1 MANLPSLAN
10 WTGALAGTTPTSVV
24 PYSQLQSFFSY
35 QGTTDPTP
43 STVPPTTVG
52 DSIGIFYF
60 NTVGNS
66 FWYLKSINAGVYT
79 WVNLTQG
86 GGSSLFTI
94 SATDPT
100 SATVGVQGSAIY
112 NTVDNKIWICI
123 AVNTGTPTT
132 YTWQSPSTSGS
143 GNAVGRT
150 NVIFPFNPQVA
161 PISYVVSPSTID
173 NRIVVNMPLIGST
186 NTYSPATGDGLINGV
201 TYIKSNPTLQTYG
214 NSISFPTSLTAGEYL
229 VNLYVNSPVFTIRV
243 NSNIAL
249 AASNIALRV
258 GIGKTQAI
266 TDTENPLDDGYVW
279 IVFDKPSGTS
289 DNFIPAVKQPVIIV
303 TAVAGQT
310 NQYDIA
316 ITGGEWIGSSYSNDR
331 SFTGS
336 LDEYCIFIG
345 IVPLNSAILT
355 IVSTTNFISGSALVD
370 VTLNGVAGGGGGGGD
385 LTGECTVVTTVDPGN
400 NNFPIGSPYI
410 VPLSQNTL
418 AIPIPLN
425 SMTNDFTYFAGSGYI
440 GTTRYIRSTGQ
451 RTIYGDSMV
460 FPTSLIAQ
468 KYNAYTS
475 LKNINCTVRVTCATN
490 PGTNWVSEFTIC
502 PKSVATGLLNPTG
515 NGNAWNPF
523 ELPAGNDNDS
533 LMLVAPTIT
542 VTPVA
547 GQTNKYD
554 LNISGGEWYMASLSA
569 TNGYTG
575 STTEFL
581 SYLTIYNT
589 DVIITAVENPTSYN
603 SFSNGIFSLSINL
616 NGVGGGGGGST
627 YVPTSPKGTISIIG
641 AESNELDIAQQGAT
655 ANQVLAWDAV
665 NLKFAPKTI
674 ATTQTQSDYSIVD
687 NTQPAFIRN
696 KPIWSSGTA
705 SAPTATDGNIY
716 IKYNRDATGIPIDM
730 NFENNVAGTYS
741 VNQSVADFVENLCF
755 NLIRN
760 ISFTGIKGIDF
771 NSNFGVD
778 NNLGTNT
785 AANATT
791 VLYYINKGLI
801 NITLANVTGLQDAY
815 FITRYYANQ
824 TIQYTSTAG
833 TWQVNILSYNKINT
847 DATIVAVLDNAT
859 NVYNQ
864 SITTLLALGGTAT
877 NSVITYTGSTVINN
891 MFGSFGEY
899 NNAITN
905 NYLYFNSNGQIISNP
920 LPIATDSVQGI
931 ANFTSSNGNLLI
943 SSGSVSL
950 ANAFNLLSLIISG
963 TGSFLRLS
971 GILSAPVLST
981 DATGNVIAGTLPIAT
996 SAVQGIASYSFSN
1009 GNLLISNGIVRLASD
1024 FALNSLTIS
1033 GATSFLKLSNLLSTS
1048 VLGTDA
1054 NGNIIAGTA
1063 SPLPI
1068 ASSSVL
1074 GGIKIG
1080 SGINIQADGTATVTG
1095 GGVLV
1100 KQLCDIITTTNINLT
1115 GLQTIQGVALTATSR
1130 VVVTGQTNQA
1140 TNGIYNPNV
1149 NAWVRTS
1156 DANTIALL
1164 SSALVTANL
1173 GDNAGDT
1180 YFCTTGTTG
1189 TIGTTA
1195 ITWIQS
1201 GNTDAYNIVNGGLD
1215 TGAGITK
1222 NTVNNQVV
1230 LALDENISLT
1240 GTFSA
1245 SRVTM
1250 SSPLVRSVKVLGSDT
1265 SGQIISN
1272 NPNALTT
1279 FLGTDISNNF
1289 VSRAEYVKNYS
1300 KTTAISY
1307 TIFSDLILNLDAG
1320 GTGLVDLGTA
1330 PFTYSSGIFTY
1341 TGNIAARVTVDV
1353 VVSITAT
1360 TTASAPNLY
1369 INYGSTAGTNKI
1381 KQVNSYFSTN
1391 LQNQQFSITH
1401 TFAVSP
1407 TTTDTNNKFAIY
1419 YRNSFSPS
1427 GLIAGNEFP
1436 FSAKIT
1442 ISGIN

>member
-1 MANLPSLAN
+1 MAVVFNPAQQIQDLLPATNLTDAPQMQQSLPLR
-10 WTGALAGTTPTSVV
+10 GATNPDATTVV
-24 PYSQLQSFFSY
+24 DFVGRYY
-35 QGTTDPTP
+35 INTTAFTLWYC
-43 STVPPTTVG
+43 SALSPTTWQQ
-52 DSIGIFYF
+52 I
-60 NTVGNS
+60 
-66 FWYLKSINAGVYT
+66 AG
-79 WVNLTQG
+79 G
-86 GGSSLFTI
+86 GGSNPPFTI
-94 SATDPT
+94 ATVDPAN
-100 SATVGVQGSAIY
+100 STVGVVGSAIY
-112 NTVDNKIWICI
+112 NTLDNKLWICI
-123 AVNTGTPTT
+123 SVNTGTPTT
-132 YTWQSPSTSGS
+132 YTWQSPSTSPS

-150 NVIFPFNPQVA
+150 NVIFPFNPQVS
-161 PISYVVSPSTID
+161 PISYVVSPATID

-186 NTYSPATGDGLINGV
+186 NQFSPATGDGLINGV

-214 NSISFPTSLTAGEYL
+214 NSISFPASLTAGEYL

-243 NSNIAL
+243 TSNIAL
-249 AASNIALRV
+249 QASNIALRV

-336 LDEYCIFIG
+336 NDEYCIFIG
-345 IVPLNSAILT
+345 IVPLNSALLT
-355 IVSTTNFISGSALVD
+355 IVSITNFISGSALVD
-370 VTLNGVAGGGGGGGD
+370 INLNGVASGGGGGGGD
-385 LTGECTVVTTVDPGN
+385 LTGECTVVTTVDPGDN
-400 NNFPIGSPYI
+400 DFPIGSPYI
-410 VPLSQNTL
+410 VANSQNTL

-425 SMTNDFTYFAGSGYI
+425 SMTNDYTYFAGSGYI

-490 PGTNWVSEFTIC
+490 PGTNWISEFTIC
-502 PKSVATGLLNPTG
+502 PKSVATGLLNPVG

-542 VTPVA
+542 VTAVA

-589 DVIITAVENPTSYN
+589 AVIITAIENPTSYN
-603 SFSNGIFSLSINL
+603 SFSNGTFTLSINL
-616 NGVGGGGGGST
+616 NGVGGGGGGS
-627 YVPTSPKGTISIIG
+627 YVPTSPKGTISISG
-641 AESNELDIAQQGAT
+641 TANNELDIAQQGAVN
-655 ANQVLAWDAV
+655 NQVLAW
-665 NLKFAPKTI
+665 NETNGRFEPSSI
-674 ATTQTQSDYSIVD
+674 STTQVQSDYAITDTAQVS
-687 NTQPAFIRN
+687 FIKN
-696 KPIWSSGTA
+696 KPRWSSGTA
-705 SAPTATDGNIY
+705 TAPTATDGNIY
-716 IKYNRDATGIPIDM
+716 IQYNRNAGGIPVDM
-730 NFENNVAGTYS
+730 SFQNNVNGTYAT
-741 VNQSVADFVENLCF
+741 NQSVTDLIENLCF

-771 NSNFGVD
+771 NSNFAVD

-785 AANATT
+785 ATNATT

-801 NITLANVTGLQDAY
+801 TITLANVTPFQDSY

-824 TIQYTSTAG
+824 TIQYTTTG
-833 TWQVNILSYNKINT
+833 NLTWQINILSYNKIGT

-864 SITTLLALGGTAT
+864 SVTTLLALGGTAT
-877 NSVITYTGSTVINN
+877 NSVITFTGSTVINN

-899 NNAITN
+899 NNSITN
-905 NYLYFNSNGQIISNP
+905 NYLYFNNNGQIISNP
-920 LPIATDSVQGI
+920 LPIATASVQGI
-931 ANFTSSNGNLLI
+931 ASFASSNGNLLI
-943 SSGSVSL
+943 NAGTVSL
-950 ANAFNLLSLIISG
+950 SNAFNLLSLIISG

-971 GILSAPVLST
+971 GILSAPVLTT

-996 SAVQGIASYSFSN
+996 SSVLGIASFSFSN
-1009 GNLLISNGIVRLASD
+1009 GNLLISNGVVRLASD

-1033 GATSFLKLSNLLSTS
+1033 GATSFLKLSNLVSTA

-1054 NGNIIAGTA
+1054 NGNIIAGTPSA
-1063 SPLPI
+1063 LPI

-1100 KQLCDIITTTNINLT
+1100 KQLCDIITTTNINLS
-1115 GLQTIQGVALTATSR
+1115 GLQTLQGVVLTATSR
-1130 VVVTGQTNQA
+1130 VVVAGQTNQA

-1149 NAWVRTS
+1149 SGWIRTS

-1189 TIGTTA
+1189 TIGTTP

-1222 NTVNNQVV
+1222 STVNNQVV

-1250 SSPLVRSVKVLGSDT
+1250 SSPSVRGVKVLGTDV
-1265 SGQIISN
+1265 SGQIINN

-1289 VSRAEYVKNYS
+1289 VSRAEYCKNYS

-1330 PFTYSSGIFTY
+1330 PFTYSNGIFTY
-1341 TGNIAARVTVDV
+1341 TGNIASLVTVDV
-1353 VVSITAT
+1353 IVSLTAT
-1360 TTASAPNLY
+1360 STASAPNLY
-1369 INYGSTAGTNKI
+1369 ISYGSTAGTNKI
-1381 KQVNSYFSTN
+1381 KQVNSYFATN
-1391 LQNQQFSITH
+1391 LQNQQFSIVH
-1401 TFAVSP
+1401 TFPVSP

-1427 GLIAGNEFP
+1427 GLAAGNEFP

>member
-864 SITTLLALGGTAT
+864 SVTTLLALGGTAT
-877 NSVITYTGSTVINN
+877 NSIITYTGSTVINN
-891 MFGSFGEY
+891 MFGTFGEY

-963 TGSFLRLS
+963 AGSFLRLS
-971 GILSAPVLST
+971 GILSSSVLGT

-996 SAVQGIASYSFSN
+996 SSVQGIANFASSN
-1009 GNLLISNGIVRLASD
+1009 GNLLISNGVVSLASN
-1024 FALNSLTIS
+1024 FTLNSLTIS

-1095 GGVLV
+1095 DGVLV
-1100 KQLCDIITTTNINLT
+1100 KQLCDIITTTNITLS
-1115 GLQTIQGVALTATSR
+1115 GLQTIQGVVLTATSR

-1222 NTVNNQVV
+1222 STLNNQVI
-1230 LALDENISLT
+1230 LSLDENISLT

-1245 SRVTM
+1245 TRVTM
-1250 SSPLVRSVKVLGSDT
+1250 SSPLVRGVKVLGSDI
-1265 SGQIISN
+1265 SGQIINN

-1289 VSRAEYVKNYS
+1289 VSRAEYCKNYS

-1341 TGNIAARVTVDV
+1341 TGNIAALVTVDV
-1353 VVSITAT
+1353 IVSLTAT
-1360 TTASAPNLY
+1360 STASTPNLY
-1369 INYGSTAGTNKI
+1369 IAYGSTAGTNKI
-1381 KQVNSYFSTN
+1381 KQVNSYFSSN
-1391 LQNQQFSITH
+1391 LQNQQFSIVH
-1401 TFAVSP
+1401 TFPVSP

-1419 YRNSFSPS
+1419 YRNPSSPS
-1427 GLIAGNEFP
+1427 GFIAGNEFP

>member
-1 MANLPSLAN
+1 MA
-10 WTGALAGTTPTSVV
+10 VV
-24 PYSQLQSFFSY
+24 FNPAQQLQGLLPATNLTDAP
-35 QGTTDPTP
+35 QMQQALPLRGATNPDATTVVDFVGRYYINTTAFTLWYC
-43 STVPPTTVG
+43 SSLSPTTWQQ
-52 DSIGIFYF
+52 I
-60 NTVGNS
+60 
-66 FWYLKSINAGVYT
+66 AG
-79 WVNLTQG
+79 G
-86 GGSSLFTI
+86 GGSNPPFTI
-94 SATDPT
+94 ATVDPA
-100 SATVGVQGSAIY
+100 SSTVGVVGSAIY
-112 NTVDNKIWICI
+112 NTVDNKLWICI
-123 AVNTGTPTT
+123 SVNTGTPTT
-132 YTWQSPSTSGS
+132 YTWQSPSTAGS
-143 GNAVGRT
+143 GDAVGRT
-150 NVIFPFNPQVA
+150 NVIFPFNPQVS
-161 PISYVVSPSTID
+161 PISYVVSPATID
-173 NRIVVNMPLIGST
+173 NAIFVNMPVIGST
-186 NTYSPATGDGLINGV
+186 NTFSPATGDGLINGV

-214 NSISFPTSLTAGEYL
+214 NSISFPTSLTAGQYL

-243 NSNIAL
+243 TSNIAL
-249 AASNIALRV
+249 QSSNFALRV

-266 TDTENPLDDGYVW
+266 TDTENPLNDGYVW

-289 DNFIPAVKQPVIIV
+289 YNFIPAVKQPVIIV

-316 ITGGEWIGSSYSNDR
+316 ITGGEWVGSSYSNDR

-336 LDEYCIFIG
+336 NDEYCIFIG
-345 IVPLNSAILT
+345 IVPLNSALLT
-355 IVSTTNFISGSALVD
+355 IVSITNFISGSALVD
-370 VTLNGVAGGGGGGGD
+370 ITLNGVAGGGGGGGD

-410 VPLSQNTL
+410 VANSQNTL

-490 PGTNWVSEFTIC
+490 PGTNWISEFTIC
-502 PKSVATGLLNPTG
+502 PKTVATGLLNPTG

-547 GQTNKYD
+547 GQANKYD

-589 DVIITAVENPTSYN
+589 SVVITAIENPTTYN
-603 SFSNGIFSLSINL
+603 SFSNGTFSLSINL
-616 NGVGGGGGGST
+616 NGVGGGGS
-627 YVPTSPKGTISIIG
+627 GT
-641 AESNELDIAQQGAT
+641 
-655 ANQVLAWDAV
+655 QV
-665 NLKFAPKTI
+665 
-674 ATTQTQSDYSIVD
+674 QSDYSIID
-687 NTQPAFIRN
+687 TAQSSFIKN
-696 KPIWSSGTA
+696 KPQWSSGTA
-705 SAPTATDGNIY
+705 SAPTSTDGNIY
-716 IKYNRDATGIPIDM
+716 IQYNRNAGGIPVDM
-730 NFENNVAGTYS
+730 NLQNNVAGTYS
-741 VNQSVADFVENLCF
+741 LNQSVTDLIENLCF

-771 NSNFGVD
+771 NSNFAVD

-785 AANATT
+785 SANATT

-801 NITLANVTGLQDAY
+801 TITLANVTGLQDAY

-824 TIQYTSTAG
+824 TIQYTTTG
-833 TWQVNILSYNKINT
+833 NLTWQINILSYTKIGT

-864 SITTLLALGGTAT
+864 SVTTLLALGGTAT
-877 NSVITYTGSTVINN
+877 NSVITFTGATVINN

-899 NNAITN
+899 NNSITN

-920 LPIATDSVQGI
+920 LPIATDTIQGI

-943 SSGSVSL
+943 NAGSVSL

-963 TGSFLRLS
+963 VGSFLRLS
-971 GILSAPVLST
+971 GITSASVLGT

-996 SAVQGIASYSFSN
+996 SSVLGIASFSFSN
-1009 GNLLISNGIVRLASD
+1009 GNLLVSNGAVRLSSD
-1024 FALNSLTIS
+1024 FTLNSLTIS
-1033 GATSFLKLSNLLSTS
+1033 GATSFLKLSNLVSTA

-1063 SPLPI
+1063 TPLPI

-1115 GLQTIQGVALTATSR
+1115 GLQTIQGVVLTATSR
-1130 VVVTGQTNQA
+1130 VVVAGQTNQA

-1149 NAWVRTS
+1149 SGWIRTS

-1189 TIGTTA
+1189 TIGTTP

-1222 NTVNNQVV
+1222 STVNNQVV

-1250 SSPLVRSVKVLGSDT
+1250 SNPLVRGIKVLGTDT
-1265 SGQIISN
+1265 SGQIINN

-1289 VSRAEYVKNYS
+1289 VSRAEYCKNYS

-1330 PFTYSSGIFTY
+1330 PFTYSNGIFTY
-1341 TGNIAARVTVDV
+1341 TGNIASLVTVDV
-1353 VVSITAT
+1353 IVSLTAT

-1369 INYGSTAGTNKI
+1369 ISYGSTAGTNKI
-1381 KQVNSYFSTN
+1381 KQVNSYFATN
-1391 LQNQQFSITH
+1391 LQNQQFSIVH
-1401 TFAVSP
+1401 TFPVSP

-1427 GLIAGNEFP
+1427 GLTAGNEFP